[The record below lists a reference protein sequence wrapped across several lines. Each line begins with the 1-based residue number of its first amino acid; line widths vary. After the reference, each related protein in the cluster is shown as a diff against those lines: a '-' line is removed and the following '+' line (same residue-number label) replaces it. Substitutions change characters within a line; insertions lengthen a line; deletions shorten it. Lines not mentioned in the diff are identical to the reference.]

1 MKDQIELS
9 AENLWS
15 EISGRLREALNDGTY
30 GKWFGGVESLERE
43 GETLVLTVPD
53 ELSRDWIHRHF
64 RGLVNAAVRDI
75 TGESH
80 PLELRVA
87 GEDEPESENGSRQ
100 DGVLPMVQRPPGRG
114 LRAAASRRSTRST
127 PS

>member
-1 MKDQIELS
+1 MGDQIELS

-30 GKWFGGVESLERE
+30 GKWFGGVESFEFE

-53 ELSRDWIHRHF
+53 ELSRDWISRHF
-64 RGLVNAAVRDI
+64 RGLLDATVRDI
-75 TGESH
+75 TGVSH

-87 GEDEPESENGSRQ
+87 TPTHS
-100 DGVLPMVQRPPGRG
+100 P
-114 LRAAASRRSTRST
+114 LRTRSES
-127 PS
+127 PRGARVDGSPR